1 MRSWRSIAARHLL
14 DSPAQPKRSDQ
25 RENSILL
32 LSRRQCFE
40 DSGYKV
46 MTIVYEEVVV
56 FLLIVG
62 HSYGKGAVP
71 FLVTNSRPTF
81 L

>member
-1 MRSWRSIAARHLL
+1 
-14 DSPAQPKRSDQ
+14 
-25 RENSILL
+25 
-32 LSRRQCFE
+32 
-40 DSGYKV
+40 
-46 MTIVYEEVVV
+46 MTIVYEEVVA